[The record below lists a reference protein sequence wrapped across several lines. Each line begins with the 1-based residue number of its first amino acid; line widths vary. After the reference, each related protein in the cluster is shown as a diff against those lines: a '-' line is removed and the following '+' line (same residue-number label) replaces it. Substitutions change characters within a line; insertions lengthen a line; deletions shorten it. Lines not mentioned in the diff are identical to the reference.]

1 MRSCTMW
8 AMRIREWSWGR
19 GRLVAGTLTA
29 IVSMTSVSARAEGP
43 PPEAK
48 QAFVDGRAAFE
59 RGEYAVALQ
68 LFERA
73 ALIAPAPSL
82 YYNIGVTEE
91 HLDHFED
98 GAIAFEKYL
107 QLCDPPQNDQ
117 ERKFQS
123 DLRERAAADRAR
135 GANPAVQHPQPPP
148 QPGPMPAPPPQP
160 PGTRYPPYYYVPV
173 PVGAMPLSHLQRLE
187 RDRHHRNNGIAL
199 LVVGGVFTLAGA
211 GLVAWTATAPL
222 FGAGPSRG
230 LTIWAATFP
239 LVVGVTLVIPG
250 AVATPR
256 WQHELNVERGR
267 PPDGA
272 AAARAALEMGAPPS
286 LGIPSQVLA
295 MPAPAMFSAP
305 VVRF

>member
-1 MRSCTMW
+1 ML
-8 AMRIREWSWGR
+8 AMRIREWSWGS
-19 GRLVAGTLTA
+19 GRLVAGALTA

-82 YYNIGVTEE
+82 YYNIGVTQE

-98 GAIAFEKYL
+98 AAFAFEKYL

-117 ERKFQS
+117 ERKFQG
-123 DLRERAAADRAR
+123 DLRERATADRAR
-135 GANPAVQHPQPPP
+135 GANPAAPHPQPPPGPMPQPPP
-148 QPGPMPAPPPQP
+148 QPPGP
-160 PGTRYPPYYYVPV
+160 RYPPYYYVPV
-173 PVGAMPLSHLQRLE
+173 PVGAMPLSHLERLE
-187 RDRHHRNNGIAL
+187 RDRRHRNNGIAL

-211 GLVAWTATAPL
+211 GQVAWTVTTPL
-222 FGAGPSRG
+222 ISDGAARG
-230 LTIWAATFP
+230 LSIWAATFP

-256 WQHELNVERGR
+256 WQHELNAERRR

-272 AAARAALEMGAPPS
+272 AAARAALEIGAPPS

-295 MPAPAMFSAP
+295 MPAPAMFSTP
-305 VVRF
+305 VIRF